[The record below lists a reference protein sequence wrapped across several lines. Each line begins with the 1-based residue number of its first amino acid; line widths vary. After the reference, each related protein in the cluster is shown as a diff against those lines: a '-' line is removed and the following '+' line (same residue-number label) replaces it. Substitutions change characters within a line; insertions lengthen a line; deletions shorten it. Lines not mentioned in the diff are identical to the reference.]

1 MYDLNTLCPKG
12 ETIRVSYCNRQY
24 EPLFFL
30 TSPSRSTSTLA
41 AQTGAFTL
49 YEVVAGTKGTLKTKK
64 LGKGGNPTE
73 LEDRYGVKE
82 KMLQIENSSQ
92 MK

>member
-1 MYDLNTLCPKG
+1 MNELATLCPKG

-49 YEVVAGTKGTLKTKK
+49 YEIVAGAKGALKAKK
-64 LGKGGNPTE
+64 LGQGGNPTE
-73 LEDRYGVKE
+73 LELKYGVRE
-82 KMLQIENSSQ
+82 KIMA
-92 MK
+92 